1 MTRRLILLGLLLLVS
16 AAALAQT
23 PAAHKLT
30 FPTLQVASV
39 QADEGIVLPAEFR
52 VALYENT
59 IREVEKT
66 GRFERVYRDGETPAD
81 PARTAILRT
90 TVTGFKEGSA
100 RMRQVTTVTG
110 ATKIKVKVQFFDQAG
125 TLLIDR
131 EVDGNVYFLGENLRA
146 TYNFSK
152 SVARVVKDAFRK
164 RPGT

>member
-1 MTRRLILLGLLLLVS
+1 MRRVAIVLLLLLS
-16 AAALAQT
+16 AAACFAQT
-23 PAAHKLT
+23 PESHKLR

-39 QADEGIVLPAEFR
+39 QAEQGIVLPAEFR

-59 IREVEKT
+59 IREVQKT

-81 PARTAILRT
+81 PAKTAVLRM

-100 RMRQVTTVTG
+100 RMRQVTTVAG
-110 ATKIKVKVQFFDQAG
+110 ATKIKVQVQFYDQQG
-125 TLLIDR
+125 TLLLDR

-152 SVARVVKDAFRK
+152 SVARVVKDAFHK
-164 RPGT
+164 RPAA